1 MTRYLVTGAS
11 GLLGLNFSL
20 RTSKKNDVLGIFN
33 QTPLY
38 NLPFPSVSMDL
49 LEKGVITNLLDTFS
63 PDVVIHCAA
72 MANLEA
78 CELNP
83 DLANNINAIVPGEIA
98 IACNDRKIKL
108 VHISTDAV
116 FDGNRGNY
124 SEEDVPNPLSIYAKT
139 KRAGEVNVFEQNPN
153 AIIARV
159 NFYGWSQSGHR
170 SLAEFFYNN
179 LKEQNPINGFVDVH
193 FCPLYVTQL
202 IDILVEMIEK
212 NLYGIYHVVSDDQK
226 SKYQFGCAIAEQFEF
241 DKNLINPIS
250 VSESN
255 LLAQRSLNLTLST
268 SKLSADLGH
277 ALPSISDGIK
287 LFNNDFKNGY
297 SETIKKYSRKN

>member
-1 MTRYLVTGAS
+1 
-11 GLLGLNFSL
+11 
-20 RTSKKNDVLGIFN
+20 
-33 QTPLY
+33 
-38 NLPFPSVSMDL
+38 
-49 LEKGVITNLLDTFS
+49 LDTYS

-98 IACNDRKIKL
+98 IACKDRRIKL

-116 FDGNRGNY
+116 FDGNRGDY
-124 SEEDVPNPLSIYAKT
+124 SEIDIPNPLSIYAKT

-268 SKLSADLGH
+268 SKLMADLGH

-287 LFNNDFKNGY
+287 LFNYDFKNGY
-297 SETIKKYSRKN
+297 SETLRKYSRKN

>member
-20 RTSKKNDVLGIFN
+20 RTSKKNDVLGVFN

-49 LEKGVITNLLDTFS
+49 HEKGVITNLLDTFL

-83 DLANNINAIVPGEIA
+83 DLANNINVIVPGEIA
-98 IACNDRKIKL
+98 IACKDRRIKL

-124 SEEDVPNPLSIYAKT
+124 SEEDLPNPLSIYAKT

-159 NFYGWSQSGHR
+159 NFYGWSQSGLR

-268 SKLSADLGH
+268 SKLMADLGH

-287 LFNNDFKNGY
+287 LFNYDFKNGY
-297 SETIKKYSRKN
+297 SETLRKYSRKN

>member
-297 SETIKKYSRKN
+297 SETIRKYSRKN